1 MNKKVLSTEI
11 TNAPGSGVDAI
22 ISTESIDRDGEV
34 LVSDGMDTTEFDH
47 NPIVFYNHD
56 YAQPVGKVTNIR
68 RRKNQI
74 DATIEFAKRPDNFN
88 GAYFPEFV
96 KSLVEQG
103 IVKGVSVGFV
113 PKPGGVRKASKKDRE
128 DYGDNVRQVFSKWKL
143 LEVSIAPLPANGQAL
158 VTAIQKGAVNSK
170 QAERWLGYRPEKTI
184 VVSVPRH
191 GIADRL
197 STLHNKP

>member
-1 MNKKVLSTEI
+1 MRKKVLTTEI
-11 TNAPGSGVDAI
+11 EDTQGSGVDAV

-34 LVSDGMDTTEFDH
+34 LVSAGMDTTEFDH

-56 YAQPVGKVTNIR
+56 YAQPVGKVINIR
-68 RRKNQI
+68 RGKNQI
-74 DATIEFAKRPDNFN
+74 DATIEFAKRPDDFN
-88 GAYFPEFV
+88 GSYFPEFV
-96 KSLVEQG
+96 KSLVQQG

-128 DYGDNVRQVFSKWKL
+128 DYGEDVRQVFSKWKL

-158 VTAIQKGAVNSK
+158 VTAINKGAVSSHD
-170 QAERWLGYRPEKTI
+170 ARRWLGYSPEKTI
-184 VVSVPRH
+184 VVEVPRH

-197 STLHNKP
+197 STLHKKP

>member
-1 MNKKVLSTEI
+1 MNKKTLTAEI
-11 TNAPGSGVDAI
+11 GNSADSGVEAI

-34 LVSDGMDTTEFDH
+34 LIAAGMDTTEFDS

-56 YAQPVGKVTNIR
+56 YAQPVGKVSDIR
-68 RRKNQI
+68 RGRNQI
-74 DATIEFAKRPDNFN
+74 DATIEFAKRPEGFQ

-96 KSLVEQG
+96 KSLVQQG

-128 DYGDNVRQVFSKWKL
+128 DYGDDVSQVFSKWKL

-158 VTAIQKGAVNSK
+158 VTAIQKGAVSPEH
-170 QAERWLGYRPEKTI
+170 ASRWLGYKPEKTI
-184 VVSVPRH
+184 LLEVPKR
-191 GIADRL
+191 GIADKFR
-197 STLHNKP
+197 S